1 LILLRSGWICRGY
14 DNRLIGLLEVP
25 VPPFFR
31 ILFYTVAGLALIAAG
46 WEVAAR
52 LIDSPTRLPAM
63 LVVVNKAI
71 TLAQSAEYIR
81 QATDSG
87 TALLYGL
94 LPAMIGAILLGMMAD
109 ASTGIRLLVGPLA
122 VTLGAAPLVVLLPMF
137 VAWWGLTMAMKAG
150 LVGVVAGFPVMNAVM
165 VAAGEKSRTVAIL
178 HGLRLGVVLG
188 VSALIIAEFVAGSRG
203 VGFVIM
209 SSASMFDTTTTLAG
223 TVLVTVP
230 TIAVAALLQ
239 AIEAQVG
246 D

>member
-1 LILLRSGWICRGY
+1 LK
-14 DNRLIGLLEVP
+14 LEVP
-25 VPPFFR
+25 VPPFLR
-31 ILFYTVAGLALIAAG
+31 VLFYTLVGLALIALG

-52 LIDSPTRLPAM
+52 LMDNPTRLPAM
-63 LVVVNKAI
+63 IVVVNRALA
-71 TLAQSAEYIR
+71 LAQSADYMR
-81 QATDSG
+81 HASDSA

-94 LPAMIGAILLGMMAD
+94 LPAVIGGILLGMMAD
-109 ASTGIRLLVGPLA
+109 ASAGIRLLIGPLA
-122 VTLGAAPLVVLLPMF
+122 VTLGAAPLIALLPMF
-137 VAWWGLTMAMKAG
+137 VAWWGLTMTMKAG
-150 LVGVVAGFPVMNAVM
+150 IVGVAAGFPVMNAVM

-188 VSALIIAEFVAGSRG
+188 VSALIVAEFVAGSRG

-209 SSASMFDTTTTLAG
+209 SSASLFDTTTTMAG
-223 TVLVTVP
+223 IVLVTVP

>member
-1 LILLRSGWICRGY
+1 
-14 DNRLIGLLEVP
+14 LECWEVSVP
-25 VPPFFR
+25 AFLR
-31 ILFYTVAGLALIAAG
+31 ILVYTLVGLALIAVT
-46 WEVAAR
+46 WQMAAL

-63 LVVVNKAI
+63 TVVVAKALA
-71 TLAQSAEYIR
+71 LAQSADYIR
-81 QATDSG
+81 HASDSA

-94 LPAMIGAILLGMMAD
+94 LPAVIGGILLGMMAD
-109 ASTGIRLLVGPLA
+109 ASAGIRWLIGPLA
-122 VTLGAAPLVVLLPMF
+122 VTLGAAPLVALLPMF
-137 VAWWGLTMAMKAG
+137 VVWWGLGTAMKAG
-150 LVGVVAGFPVMNAVM
+150 LVGVAAGFPVMNAVM

-188 VSALIIAEFVAGSRG
+188 VSALIVAEFVAGSRG

-209 SSASMFDTTTTLAG
+209 SSASLFDTTTTLAG
-223 TVLVTVP
+223 IVLVTVP

>member
-1 LILLRSGWICRGY
+1 M
-14 DNRLIGLLEVP
+14 LEVP

-31 ILFYTVAGLALIAAG
+31 VLFYTLVGLALIALG

-52 LIDSPTRLPAM
+52 LMDNPTRLPSM
-63 LVVVNKAI
+63 IVVVNKAI
-71 TLAQSAEYIR
+71 TLAQSADYIR
-81 QATDSG
+81 HATDSG
-87 TALLYGL
+87 MALLYGL
-94 LPAMIGAILLGMMAD
+94 MPAVIGAILLGMMAD
-109 ASTGIRLLVGPLA
+109 ASSGIRLLVGPLA
-122 VTLGAAPLVVLLPMF
+122 VTLGAAPLVALLPMF
-137 VAWWGLTMAMKAG
+137 VAWWGLTISMKAG
-150 LVGVVAGFPVMNAVM
+150 LVGVAAGFPVMNAVM

-188 VSALIIAEFVAGSRG
+188 VSALTITEFVAGSRG
-203 VGFVIM
+203 VGYVIM
-209 SSASMFDTTTTLAG
+209 SAASLFDTTTTLAG

>member
-1 LILLRSGWICRGY
+1 LK
-14 DNRLIGLLEVP
+14 LEVP
-25 VPPFFR
+25 VPPFLR
-31 ILFYTVAGLALIAAG
+31 VLFYTLVGLALIALG

-52 LIDSPTRLPAM
+52 LMDNPTRLPAM
-63 LVVVNKAI
+63 IVVVNKALA
-71 TLAQSAEYIR
+71 LAQSADYMR
-81 QATDSG
+81 HASDSA

-94 LPAMIGAILLGMMAD
+94 LPAVISGILLGMMAD
-109 ASTGIRLLVGPLA
+109 ASAGIRLLIGPLA
-122 VTLGAAPLVVLLPMF
+122 VTLGAAPLIALLPMF
-137 VAWWGLTMAMKAG
+137 VAWWGLTMTMKAG
-150 LVGVVAGFPVMNAVM
+150 IVGVAAGFPVMNAVM

-188 VSALIIAEFVAGSRG
+188 VSALIVAEFVAGSRG
-203 VGFVIM
+203 VGYVIM
-209 SSASMFDTTTTLAG
+209 SSASMFDTAATLAG

>member
-1 LILLRSGWICRGY
+1 LK
-14 DNRLIGLLEVP
+14 LEVP

-31 ILFYTVAGLALIAAG
+31 VLFFTLVGLALIAAG

-52 LIDSPTRLPAM
+52 LMDNPTRLPAM

-71 TLAQSAEYIR
+71 ALAQSPDYIR
-81 QATDSG
+81 HATDSG
-87 TALLYGL
+87 MALLYGL
-94 LPAMIGAILLGMMAD
+94 LPALIGAILLGMMAD
-109 ASTGIRLLVGPLA
+109 ASSGIRLLVGPLA
-122 VTLGAAPLVVLLPMF
+122 VTLGAAPLVALLPMF
-137 VAWWGLTMAMKAG
+137 VAWWGLTITMKAG

-188 VSALIIAEFVAGSRG
+188 VSALTITEFVAGSRG
-203 VGFVIM
+203 VGYVIM

-223 TVLVTVP
+223 TVLVAVP

>member
-1 LILLRSGWICRGY
+1 M
-14 DNRLIGLLEVP
+14 LEVP

-31 ILFYTVAGLALIAAG
+31 ILFYTLVGLALIAAG

-52 LIDSPTRLPAM
+52 LMDNPTRLPAM
-63 LVVVNKAI
+63 IAVVNKAI
-71 TLAQSAEYIR
+71 ALAQSPDYIR
-81 QATDSG
+81 HATDSG
-87 TALLYGL
+87 MALLYGL
-94 LPAMIGAILLGMMAD
+94 LPALIGAILLGMMAD
-109 ASTGIRLLVGPLA
+109 ASSGIRLLVGPLA
-122 VTLGAAPLVVLLPMF
+122 VTLGAAPLVALLPMF
-137 VAWWGLTMAMKAG
+137 VAWWGLTITMKAS

-188 VSALIIAEFVAGSRG
+188 VSALTITEFVAGSRG
-203 VGFVIM
+203 VGYVIM

>member
-1 LILLRSGWICRGY
+1 MQ
-14 DNRLIGLLEVP
+14 EVP

-31 ILFYTVAGLALIAAG
+31 ILFYTLAGLALIALG
-46 WEVAAR
+46 WQVAA
-52 LIDSPTRLPAM
+52 LMIDSPVRLPAM
-63 LVVVNKAI
+63 IVVVNKAVA
-71 TLAQSAEYIR
+71 LAQSADYIR
-81 QATDSG
+81 HATDSG

-94 LPAMIGAILLGMMAD
+94 LPAVIGGILLGMMAD
-109 ASTGIRLLVGPLA
+109 ASAGMRLLVGPLA
-122 VTLGAAPLVVLLPMF
+122 ITLGAAPLVALLPMF
-137 VAWWGLTMAMKAG
+137 VAWWGLTIAMKAG
-150 LVGVVAGFPVMNAVM
+150 LVGVAAGFPVMNAVM

-188 VSALIIAEFVAGSRG
+188 VSALIVAEFVAGSRG
-203 VGFVIM
+203 VGYVIM

-223 TVLVTVP
+223 IVLVTVP

>member
-1 LILLRSGWICRGY
+1 LK
-14 DNRLIGLLEVP
+14 LEVP

-31 ILFYTVAGLALIAAG
+31 VLFFTLVGLALIAAG

-52 LIDSPTRLPAM
+52 LMDNPTRLPAM

-71 TLAQSAEYIR
+71 ALAQSPDYIR
-81 QATDSG
+81 HATDSG
-87 TALLYGL
+87 MALLYGL
-94 LPAMIGAILLGMMAD
+94 LPAVIGAILLGMMAD

-122 VTLGAAPLVVLLPMF
+122 VTLGAAPLVALLPMF
-137 VAWWGLTMAMKAG
+137 VAWWGLTITMKAG
-150 LVGVVAGFPVMNAVM
+150 LIGVAAGFPVMNAVM

-188 VSALIIAEFVAGSRG
+188 VSALTITEFVAGSRG

>member
-1 LILLRSGWICRGY
+1 LK
-14 DNRLIGLLEVP
+14 LEVP

-31 ILFYTVAGLALIAAG
+31 VLFYTLVGLALIAAG

-52 LIDSPTRLPAM
+52 LMDNPTRLPAM

-71 TLAQSAEYIR
+71 ALAQSPDYIR
-81 QATDSG
+81 HATDSG
-87 TALLYGL
+87 MALLYGL
-94 LPAMIGAILLGMMAD
+94 LPAVIGAILLGMMAD

-122 VTLGAAPLVVLLPMF
+122 VTLGAAPLVALLPMF
-137 VAWWGLTMAMKAG
+137 VAWWGLTITMKAG
-150 LVGVVAGFPVMNAVM
+150 LVGVAAGFPVMNAVM

-188 VSALIIAEFVAGSRG
+188 VSALTITEFVAGSRG

>member
-1 LILLRSGWICRGY
+1 LK
-14 DNRLIGLLEVP
+14 LEVP

-31 ILFYTVAGLALIAAG
+31 VLFYTLVGLALIALG

-52 LIDSPTRLPAM
+52 LMDNPTRLPAM
-63 LVVVNKAI
+63 IVVVNRALA
-71 TLAQSAEYIR
+71 LAQSADYMR
-81 QATDSG
+81 HASDSA

-94 LPAMIGAILLGMMAD
+94 LPAVIGGILLGMMAD
-109 ASTGIRLLVGPLA
+109 ASAGIRLLIGPLA
-122 VTLGAAPLVVLLPMF
+122 VTLGAAPLIGLLPMF
-137 VAWWGLTMAMKAG
+137 VAWWGLTMTMKAG
-150 LVGVVAGFPVMNAVM
+150 IVGVAAGFPVMNAVM

-188 VSALIIAEFVAGSRG
+188 VSALIVAEFVAGSRG
-203 VGFVIM
+203 VGYVIM

-223 TVLVTVP
+223 IVLVTVP
-230 TIAVAALLQ
+230 TVAVAALLQ

>member
-1 LILLRSGWICRGY
+1 
-14 DNRLIGLLEVP
+14 

-31 ILFYTVAGLALIAAG
+31 ILFYTLVGLALIAAG

-52 LIDSPTRLPAM
+52 LMDNPTRLPAM
-63 LVVVNKAI
+63 IAVVNKAI
-71 TLAQSAEYIR
+71 ALAQSPDYIR
-81 QATDSG
+81 HATDSG
-87 TALLYGL
+87 MALLYGL
-94 LPAMIGAILLGMMAD
+94 LPALIGAILLGMMAD
-109 ASTGIRLLVGPLA
+109 ASSGIRLLVGPLA
-122 VTLGAAPLVVLLPMF
+122 VTLGAAPLVALLPMF
-137 VAWWGLTMAMKAG
+137 VAWWGLTITMKAS

-188 VSALIIAEFVAGSRG
+188 VSALTITEFVAGSRG
-203 VGFVIM
+203 VGYVIM

>member
-1 LILLRSGWICRGY
+1 
-14 DNRLIGLLEVP
+14 

-31 ILFYTVAGLALIAAG
+31 ILFYTLAGLALIALG
-46 WEVAAR
+46 WQVAA
-52 LIDSPTRLPAM
+52 LMIDSPVRLPAM
-63 LVVVNKAI
+63 IVVVNKAVAV
-71 TLAQSAEYIR
+71 AQSADYIR
-81 QATDSG
+81 HATDSG

-94 LPAMIGAILLGMMAD
+94 LPAVIGGILLGMMAD
-109 ASTGIRLLVGPLA
+109 ASAGMRLLVGPLA
-122 VTLGAAPLVVLLPMF
+122 ITLGAAPLVALLPMF
-137 VAWWGLTMAMKAG
+137 VAWWGLTIAMKAG

-188 VSALIIAEFVAGSRG
+188 VSALIVAEFVAGSRG
-203 VGFVIM
+203 VGYVIM

-223 TVLVTVP
+223 IVLVTVP

>member
-1 LILLRSGWICRGY
+1 L
-14 DNRLIGLLEVP
+14 V
-25 VPPFFR
+25 
-31 ILFYTVAGLALIAAG
+31 YTLVGLALIAVT
-46 WEVAAR
+46 WQVAAL

-63 LVVVNKAI
+63 TVVVAKALA
-71 TLAQSAEYIR
+71 LAQSADYMR
-81 QATDSG
+81 HASDSA

-94 LPAMIGAILLGMMAD
+94 LPAVIGGILLGMMAD
-109 ASTGIRLLVGPLA
+109 ASAGIRLLIGPLA
-122 VTLGAAPLVVLLPMF
+122 VTLGAAPLVALLPMF
-137 VAWWGLTMAMKAG
+137 VAWWGLTMTMKAG
-150 LVGVVAGFPVMNAVM
+150 IVGVAAGFPVMNAVM

-188 VSALIIAEFVAGSRG
+188 VSALIVAEFVAGSRG
-203 VGFVIM
+203 VGFIIM

-223 TVLVTVP
+223 IVLVTVP

>member
-1 LILLRSGWICRGY
+1 LK
-14 DNRLIGLLEVP
+14 LEVP

-31 ILFYTVAGLALIAAG
+31 VLFFTLVGLALIAAG

-52 LIDSPTRLPAM
+52 LMDNPTRLPAM

-71 TLAQSAEYIR
+71 ALAQSPDYIR
-81 QATDSG
+81 HATDSG
-87 TALLYGL
+87 MALLYGL
-94 LPAMIGAILLGMMAD
+94 LPAVIGAILLGMMAD

-122 VTLGAAPLVVLLPMF
+122 VTLGAAPLVALLPMF
-137 VAWWGLTMAMKAG
+137 VAWWGLTITMKAG
-150 LVGVVAGFPVMNAVM
+150 LVGVAAGFPVMNAVM

-188 VSALIIAEFVAGSRG
+188 VSALTITEFVAGSRG

>member
-1 LILLRSGWICRGY
+1 M
-14 DNRLIGLLEVP
+14 
-25 VPPFFR
+25 PPFFR
-31 ILFYTVAGLALIAAG
+31 ILFYTLAGLALIALG
-46 WEVAAR
+46 WQVAA
-52 LIDSPTRLPAM
+52 LMIDSPVRLPAM
-63 LVVVNKAI
+63 IVVVNKAVAV
-71 TLAQSAEYIR
+71 AQSADYIR
-81 QATDSG
+81 HATDSG

-94 LPAMIGAILLGMMAD
+94 LPAVIGGILLGMMAD
-109 ASTGIRLLVGPLA
+109 ASAGMRLLVGPLA
-122 VTLGAAPLVVLLPMF
+122 ITLGAAPLVALLPMF
-137 VAWWGLTMAMKAG
+137 VAWWGLTITMKAG

-188 VSALIIAEFVAGSRG
+188 VSALIVAEFVAGSRG
-203 VGFVIM
+203 VGYVIM

-223 TVLVTVP
+223 IVLVTVP

>member
-1 LILLRSGWICRGY
+1 MQ
-14 DNRLIGLLEVP
+14 EVP

-31 ILFYTVAGLALIAAG
+31 ILFYTLAGLALIALG
-46 WEVAAR
+46 WQVAA
-52 LIDSPTRLPAM
+52 LMIDSPVRLPAM
-63 LVVVNKAI
+63 IVVVNKAVA
-71 TLAQSAEYIR
+71 LAQSADYIR
-81 QATDSG
+81 HATDSG

-94 LPAMIGAILLGMMAD
+94 LPAVIGGILLGMMAD
-109 ASTGIRLLVGPLA
+109 ASAGMRLLVGPLA
-122 VTLGAAPLVVLLPMF
+122 ITLGAAPLVALLPMF
-137 VAWWGLTMAMKAG
+137 VAWWGLTITMKAG

-188 VSALIIAEFVAGSRG
+188 VSALIVAEFVAGSRG
-203 VGFVIM
+203 VGYVIM

-223 TVLVTVP
+223 IVLVTVP

>member
-1 LILLRSGWICRGY
+1 
-14 DNRLIGLLEVP
+14 LECWEVS
-25 VPPFFR
+25 VPPFLR
-31 ILFYTVAGLALIAAG
+31 ILVYTLVGLALIAVT
-46 WEVAAR
+46 WQAAAV

-63 LVVVNKAI
+63 TVVVAKALA
-71 TLAQSAEYIR
+71 LAQSADYMR
-81 QATDSG
+81 HASDSA

-94 LPAMIGAILLGMMAD
+94 LPAVIGGILLGMMAD
-109 ASTGIRLLVGPLA
+109 ASAGIRLLIGPLA
-122 VTLGAAPLVVLLPMF
+122 VTLGAAPLVALLPMF
-137 VAWWGLTMAMKAG
+137 VAWWGLTMTMKAG
-150 LVGVVAGFPVMNAVM
+150 IVGVAAGFPVMNAVM

-188 VSALIIAEFVAGSRG
+188 VSALIVAEFVAGSRG
-203 VGFVIM
+203 VGFIIM

-223 TVLVTVP
+223 IVLVTVP

>member
-1 LILLRSGWICRGY
+1 MQ
-14 DNRLIGLLEVP
+14 EVP

-31 ILFYTVAGLALIAAG
+31 ILFYTLVGLALIAAG

-52 LIDSPTRLPAM
+52 LMDNPTRLPAM
-63 LVVVNKAI
+63 IVVVNKAI
-71 TLAQSAEYIR
+71 TLAQSADYIR
-81 QATDSG
+81 HATDSS

-94 LPAMIGAILLGMMAD
+94 LPAVIGGILLGMMAD
-109 ASTGIRLLVGPLA
+109 ASAGIRLLVGPLA
-122 VTLGAAPLVVLLPMF
+122 ITLGAAPLVALLPMF
-137 VAWWGLTMAMKAG
+137 VAWWGLTIAMKAG

-165 VAAGEKSRTVAIL
+165 VAAGEKSRTFAIL

-188 VSALIIAEFVAGSRG
+188 VSALIVAEFVAGSRG
-203 VGFVIM
+203 VGYVIM

-223 TVLVTVP
+223 IVLVTVP

>member
-1 LILLRSGWICRGY
+1 LK
-14 DNRLIGLLEVP
+14 LEVP

-31 ILFYTVAGLALIAAG
+31 VFFFTLVGLALIAAG

-52 LIDSPTRLPAM
+52 LMDNPTRLPAM

-71 TLAQSAEYIR
+71 ALAQSPDYIR
-81 QATDSG
+81 HATDSG
-87 TALLYGL
+87 MALLYGL
-94 LPAMIGAILLGMMAD
+94 LPAVIGAILLGMMAD
-109 ASTGIRLLVGPLA
+109 ASTGMRLLVGPLA
-122 VTLGAAPLVVLLPMF
+122 VTLGAAPLVALLPMF
-137 VAWWGLTMAMKAG
+137 VAWWGLTITMKAG
-150 LVGVVAGFPVMNAVM
+150 LIGVAAGFPVMNAVM

-188 VSALIIAEFVAGSRG
+188 VSALTITEFVAGSRG
-203 VGFVIM
+203 VGYVIM

>member
-1 LILLRSGWICRGY
+1 MQ
-14 DNRLIGLLEVP
+14 EVS

-31 ILFYTVAGLALIAAG
+31 ILFYTLVGLALIAAG

-52 LIDSPTRLPAM
+52 LMDNPTRLPAM
-63 LVVVNKAI
+63 IVVVNKAI
-71 TLAQSAEYIR
+71 TLAQSADYIR
-81 QATDSG
+81 HATDSG

-94 LPAMIGAILLGMMAD
+94 LPAVIGGILLGMMAD
-109 ASTGIRLLVGPLA
+109 ASAGIRLLVGPLA
-122 VTLGAAPLVVLLPMF
+122 ITLGAAPLVALLPMF
-137 VAWWGLTMAMKAG
+137 VAWWGLTIAMKAG

-165 VAAGEKSRTVAIL
+165 VAAGEKSRTFAIL

-188 VSALIIAEFVAGSRG
+188 VSALIVAEFVAGSRG
-203 VGFVIM
+203 VGYVIM

-223 TVLVTVP
+223 IVLVTVP

>member
-1 LILLRSGWICRGY
+1 MQ
-14 DNRLIGLLEVP
+14 EVP

-31 ILFYTVAGLALIAAG
+31 ILFYTVLGLALIALG

-52 LIDSPTRLPAM
+52 LMENPVRLPAM
-63 LVVVNKAI
+63 LVVVNKAT
-71 TLAQSAEYIR
+71 TLAQSADYIR
-81 QATDSG
+81 HATDSG

-94 LPAMIGAILLGMMAD
+94 LPAVIGGILLGMMAD
-109 ASTGIRLLVGPLA
+109 ASTGIRFLVAPFA

-137 VAWWGLTMAMKAG
+137 VAWWGLTIAMKAG
-150 LVGVVAGFPVMNAVM
+150 LVGVAAGFPVMNAVM

-203 VGFVIM
+203 VGYVIM

-223 TVLVTVP
+223 IVLVTVP

-239 AIEAQVG
+239 AIESQVG

>member
-1 LILLRSGWICRGY
+1 
-14 DNRLIGLLEVP
+14 LEVL

-31 ILFYTVAGLALIAAG
+31 ILFYTVLGLALIAAG

-52 LIDSPTRLPAM
+52 LIDNPTRLPAM

-71 TLAQSAEYIR
+71 ALAQTAEYIR
-81 QATDSG
+81 HATESG

-94 LPAMIGAILLGMMAD
+94 LPAVIGGILLGMMAD
-109 ASTGIRLLVGPLA
+109 ASGGVRFVVAPLA
-122 VTLGAAPLVVLLPMF
+122 VTLGAAPLVALLPMF
-137 VAWWGLTMAMKAG
+137 VAWWGLTLAMKAG
-150 LVGVVAGFPVMNAVM
+150 LVGVVAGFPVLNAVM
-165 VAAGEKSRTVAIL
+165 VAAGEKSRTVATL
-178 HGLRLGVVLG
+178 HGMRLGVVLG

-209 SSASMFDTTTTLAG
+209 SSASMFDTVTTLAG
-223 TVLVTVP
+223 TVLVAVP
-230 TIAVAALLQ
+230 TIVAAALLQ

>member
-1 LILLRSGWICRGY
+1 M
-14 DNRLIGLLEVP
+14 LEVS
-25 VPPFFR
+25 VPPFLR
-31 ILFYTVAGLALIAAG
+31 ILLYTVLGLALIALG
-46 WEVAAR
+46 WQAAAL

-63 LVVVNKAI
+63 TVVVNKAI
-71 TLAQSAEYIR
+71 TLVQSADYMR
-81 QATDSG
+81 HATDSG

-94 LPAMIGAILLGMMAD
+94 LPAVIGGILLGMMAD
-109 ASTGIRLLVGPLA
+109 ASAGIRLLVGPLA
-122 VTLGAAPLVVLLPMF
+122 ITLSAAPLVALLPMF
-137 VAWWGLTMAMKAG
+137 VAWWGLTMIMKAG
-150 LVGVVAGFPVMNAVM
+150 LVGVAAGFPVMNAVM
-165 VAAGEKSRTVAIL
+165 VAAGEKSRTVATL

>member
-1 LILLRSGWICRGY
+1 M
-14 DNRLIGLLEVP
+14 
-25 VPPFFR
+25 PPFFR
-31 ILFYTVAGLALIAAG
+31 ILFYTLVGLALIAAG

-52 LIDSPTRLPAM
+52 LMDNPTRLPAM
-63 LVVVNKAI
+63 IAVVNKAI
-71 TLAQSAEYIR
+71 ALAQSPDYIR
-81 QATDSG
+81 HATDSG
-87 TALLYGL
+87 MALLYGL
-94 LPAMIGAILLGMMAD
+94 LPALIGAILLGMMAD
-109 ASTGIRLLVGPLA
+109 ASSGIRLLVGPLA
-122 VTLGAAPLVVLLPMF
+122 VTLGAAPLVALLPMF
-137 VAWWGLTMAMKAG
+137 VAWWGLTITMKAS

-188 VSALIIAEFVAGSRG
+188 VSALTITEFVAGSRG
-203 VGFVIM
+203 VGYVIM